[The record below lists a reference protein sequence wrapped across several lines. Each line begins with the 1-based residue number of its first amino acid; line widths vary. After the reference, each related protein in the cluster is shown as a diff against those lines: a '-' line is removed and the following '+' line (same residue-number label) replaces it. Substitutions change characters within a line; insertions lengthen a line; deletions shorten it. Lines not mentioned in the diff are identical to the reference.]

1 LNGDKCWLV
10 PDAHKFVHVSAR
22 TQQDAE
28 ELDFARQQLAS
39 SRTSIQRQQDL
50 IDTVMQ
56 KLADAQKPVPVSK
69 KQAGQRADAELPQD
83 DYSDRGMS
91 EDSNEQE
98 DDSVVEVSGSES
110 SEEEEGG
117 GLESDRD

>member
-1 LNGDKCWLV
+1 MNGDKYWLV
-10 PDAHKFVHVSAR
+10 ADAHKFVHVPAR
-22 TQQDAE
+22 TQQDAQ

-69 KQAGQRADAELPQD
+69 KQAGQRAEAELRQD
-83 DYSDRGMS
+83 DYSDPGMS
-91 EDSNEQE
+91 EDSNDQE
-98 DDSVVEVSGSES
+98 DDSVVEVAGSES

>member
-1 LNGDKCWLV
+1 M
-10 PDAHKFVHVSAR
+10 FVHVSAR

-39 SRTSIQRQQDL
+39 SRTSIHRQQDR
-50 IDTVMQ
+50 IDTAMHR
-56 KLADAQKPVPVSK
+56 LADAQKPVPVNK
-69 KQAGQRADAELPQD
+69 KQAGQSAEAELPQD
-83 DYSDRGMS
+83 DYSDEGMS
-91 EDSNEQE
+91 EDSNDQD
-98 DDSVVEVSGSES
+98 DDSVVEDEGSES